1 MTHTRIIAADGTAY
15 IPEGIA
21 SRRRRRWVIGFIA
34 LLLSPFLAA
43 AFTGIAIGAY
53 RTATATP
60 TLSPRLTDAI
70 SACADAPADLRDDCT
85 GLALRRPFHNATISD
100 PKGTVLAHEC
110 LDDTSLTNAELRACL
125 TQPANG

>member
-53 RTATATP
+53 RTASPAP
-60 TLSPRLTDAI
+60 TLSPRLTAAI
-70 SACADAPADLRDDCT
+70 KACTPAPAPLRDDCT
-85 GLALRRPFHNATISD
+85 ALALRRPFHNATISD
-100 PKGTVLAHEC
+100 PDGTALAKEC
-110 LDDTSLTNAELRACL
+110 LSDTSLTNDELLACL
-125 TQPANG
+125 TQPAN